1 MKIKKMGTKLLLGI
15 LPPVIIGM
23 VALALISQQSAQ
35 SIITE
40 QMQGRM
46 VSELNAQRAVISNE
60 MAVISNTTQ
69 NLSGS
74 VSNSYKGSTP
84 YILESTLRQVVEE
97 NGSILGC
104 GIWFEPNVYK
114 SSETYYGPYVYR
126 EGPTGANLN
135 LTYDYSSA
143 EYDYFNQEY
152 YLISKEIKEP
162 VFTEPYY
169 DEAKGKTVITCTAP
183 MYNTIGNY
191 IGCVTVDTDLSMI
204 QTIISEIKTGENGDA
219 MLIVGGSGAYLGCP
233 DASKVES
240 GMSILDEENDSL
252 RQAGQTIMEVER
264 GEISYSESG
273 ENYMLYYET
282 IPDVDWRIIIRIPE
296 SDMKAPINQLL
307 QLLGIVCVI
316 AVAVSVLMIV
326 IQVKNISR
334 GLKKVHRFAETLA
347 EGDFSVQP
355 MSISRADELGQMGHS
370 LNTMYESNKDVISH
384 ISEHAG
390 NINASSAGLNE
401 AADELGGQFEEIT
414 NLMNGVNEAMMSVSA
429 STQEVNAS
437 AEEVSSSVNVLAGET
452 EKSLAMAEE
461 IKQRAAEIEKGTRAS
476 YDHATALSVTYEENL
491 KKSIENAKVVES
503 IGKLAEVIS
512 DIAGQINLLS
522 LNASIEAARAGEAG
536 RGFAV
541 VATEI
546 GKMAGDTSNAVGEI
560 QKTVEEV
567 KGAFDLLTS
576 DSRSL
581 IAFLKDTVTPDYDKF
596 VGVAKQ
602 YGADAVSIQENSSH
616 ISNMAGNIE
625 QIMGEVASAVQNIA
639 ESTQETADSSSQ
651 IMERV
656 SQVSA
661 VVEQVSQMS
670 EEQEKIAGSLN
681 EVVGK
686 FKLD

>member
-15 LPPVIIGM
+15 LPPVVIGM
-23 VALALISQQSAQ
+23 IALALISEQSAQ
-35 SIITE
+35 AIITE

-46 VSELNAQRAVISNE
+46 VSELNAQSSIISNE

-97 NGSILGC
+97 NESILGC

-114 SSETYYGPYVYR
+114 SAETYYGPYVYR
-126 EGPTGANLN
+126 DGPTGANLS
-135 LTYDYSSA
+135 LTYDYSNA
-143 EYDYFNQEY
+143 DYDYFNQEY
-152 YLISKEIKEP
+152 YLMSKEVKEP

-169 DEAKGKTVITCTAP
+169 DEAKAKVVITCTAP
-183 MYNTIGNY
+183 MYNTVGNY
-191 IGCVTVDTDLSMI
+191 IGCVTIDTELSTI
-204 QTIISEIKTGENGDA
+204 QTIINEVKVGENGDA
-219 MLIVGGSGAYLGCP
+219 MLIIGDCGSYLSCP
-233 DASKVES
+233 DLSKVEG
-240 GMSILDEENDSL
+240 GMSILDEENESL
-252 RQAGQTIMEVER
+252 RQAGQTIMETES
-264 GEISYSESG
+264 GETAYSESG
-273 ENYMLYYET
+273 ETYRLYYET
-282 IPDVDWRIIIRIPE
+282 IPGVDWRIIIRIPE
-296 SDMKAPINQLL
+296 SDMRAPIDQLL
-307 QLLGIVCVI
+307 HLLTAVCI
-316 AVAVSVLMIV
+316 AAIAVSVLVII
-326 IQVKNISR
+326 IQVRNISK

-347 EGDFSVQP
+347 EGDFTVPP
-355 MSISRADELGQMGHS
+355 MPIKRADELGRMGRS
-370 LNTMYESNKDVISH
+370 LNAMYESNKDVLMH

-390 NINASSAGLNE
+390 NINASSVSLNE
-401 AADELGGQFEEIT
+401 AADELGGQFEEIAD
-414 NLMNGVNEAMMSVSA
+414 LMNGVNEAMMSVSA

-452 EKSLAMAEE
+452 EKSLAMAQE
-461 IKQRAAEIEKGTRAS
+461 IKKRAADIEADSKAS
-476 YDHATALSVTYEENL
+476 YDHATALSAAYEENL

-567 KGAFDLLTS
+567 KSAFDLLTA
-576 DSRSL
+576 DSGSL
-581 IAFLKDTVTPDYDKF
+581 ITFLKETVTPDYDKF

-625 QIMGEVASAVQNIA
+625 QIMGEVAGAVQNIA
-639 ESTQETADSSSQ
+639 ESTQETADSSSR
-651 IMERV
+651 IMETV
-656 SQVSA
+656 SRVSA
-661 VVEQVSQMS
+661 VVEQVSKMS
-670 EEQEKIAGSLN
+670 AQQEEIAGSLN

>member
-23 VALALISQQSAQ
+23 VALALISEQSAQ
-35 SIITE
+35 SIIAE

-46 VSELNAQRAVISNE
+46 VSELNAQSSIISNE

-69 NLSGS
+69 NLAGS
-74 VSNSYKGSTP
+74 IANSYKGSTP

-97 NGSILGC
+97 NGAILGS
-104 GIWFEPNVYK
+104 GIWFEPNVFK
-114 SSETYYGPYVYR
+114 SAETYYGPYVFR
-126 EGPTGANLN
+126 DGPTGANMN
-135 LTYDYSSA
+135 LTYDYSNA

-152 YLISKEIKEP
+152 YLLSKEIKEP
-162 VFTEPYY
+162 VYTEPYY
-169 DEAKGKTVITCTAP
+169 DEAKEKIVITCTAP
-183 MYNTIGNY
+183 MYNTVGNY
-191 IGCVTVDTDLSMI
+191 IGCVTIDTELSTI
-204 QTIISEIKTGENGDA
+204 QTIINEIKVGENGDA
-219 MLIVGGSGAYLGCP
+219 MLLAGEDGVYLGCP
-233 DASKVES
+233 DLTKVEN
-240 GMSILDEENDSL
+240 GMSILEEENESL
-252 RQAGQTIMEVER
+252 RQAGQTILET
-264 GEISYSESG
+264 ESG
-273 ENYMLYYET
+273 ETAYSEAGETYRLYYET
-282 IPDVDWRIIIRIPE
+282 IPGVDWRIMIRIPE
-296 SDMKAPINQLL
+296 SDMQAPIDQLL
-307 QLLGIVCVI
+307 RLLAAVCIV
-316 AVAVSVLMIV
+316 AVAVSVLMI
-326 IQVKNISR
+326 IMQVRNISR
-334 GLKKVHRFAETLA
+334 GVKKVHRFAETLA

-355 MSISRADELGQMGHS
+355 MSIRRVDELGQMGRS
-370 LNTMYESNKDVISH
+370 LNAMYESNKNVIVH

-390 NINASSAGLNE
+390 NIHDSSAGLNE
-401 AADELGGQFEEIT
+401 AADELDGQFGEIT
-414 NLMNGVNEAMMSVSA
+414 NLMNDVNEAMMSVSA

-437 AEEVSSSVNVLAGET
+437 AEEVSSSVNVLASET

-461 IKQRAAEIEKGTRAS
+461 IKKRAADIEKGTRAS

-512 DIAGQINLLS
+512 DIANQINLLS

-546 GKMAGDTSNAVGEI
+546 GRMAGDTSNAVGEI
-560 QKTVEEV
+560 QKTVEDV
-567 KGAFDLLTS
+567 KDAFDLLTS
-576 DSRSL
+576 DSESL
-581 IAFLKDTVTPDYDKF
+581 IRFLKETVTPDYDKF

-602 YGADAVSIQENSSH
+602 YGADAVSIEENSSH

-625 QIMGEVASAVQNIA
+625 HIMGEVASAVQNIA

-656 SQVSA
+656 GRVSA
-661 VVEQVSQMS
+661 VVEQVSKMS
-670 EEQEKIAGSLN
+670 AEQEEIAGSLN